1 MPKSMAQIKAI
12 EKKNRQRFLAV
23 NPELNDEPGI
33 YFLVRE
39 ENGYRYGYVGKAS
52 VSVLGRL
59 AQHLSG
65 WQHIDLSLKS
75 HGLYSEDNPTGWRVG
90 FKNFPKEVLD
100 EKEQFYIKKYANA
113 GYQMRNKN
121 AGGTDGSSKINDYRP
136 AKGYRQGIQAGKK
149 QLARSLKDIID
160 KHLVVNLKPEKQN
173 NKISQKQEKRFWE
186 MLDERSYE

>member
-12 EKKNRQRFLAV
+12 EKKNRQRFLTI

-149 QLARSLKDIID
+149 QLARDLKGIIE
-160 KHLVVNLKPEKQN
+160 KHLVVNLKPEKKN
-173 NKISQKQEKRFWE
+173 NKVSQKQEEKFWE
-186 MLDERSYE
+186 MLDERRYE